1 MQNHDHQAQCYA
13 LITETTRLQEQIQ
26 AREERE
32 ATPSVHTCRLRGRYH
47 DAMAQLLALRPAHD
61 AEAQA
66 RQVRTGQQ
74 HKTEAQ
80 AWWDRAKALVE
91 GVGANGA

>member
-1 MQNHDHQAQCYA
+1 MQHHDHQKQCYA

-26 AREERE
+26 DRAERE
-32 ATPSVHTCRLRGRYH
+32 ATPSAHTCRLLGRYH

-61 AEAQA
+61 AEAKA

-74 HKTEAQ
+74 HKAEAGE
-80 AWWDRAKALVE
+80 WWARAKALVE
-91 GVGANGA
+91 GVS